1 MKKITTVVC
10 LLTLILT
17 GLEAE
22 GQGLFGG
29 RKRNRARSERTDK
42 VRLETMPVQ
51 VKGEKFE
58 MVLVR
63 GGSYMMGCD
72 PEFWSLSASAFAEG
86 RRVYG
91 MNKVTVR
98 KNGLIG
104 KNDEMPRHGV
114 SVGSFYMGRYEVTQA
129 LWTAVMGYNP
139 SNFVGEE
146 LPVEQVSYDEVQTFI
161 SRLRELTG
169 LPFRL
174 PTEAEWEYAARG
186 GKEAKST
193 TFAGSD
199 ELMHVSWT
207 QINSGDSTHIVGGLV
222 PNELGLYD
230 MTGNV
235 WEWCSDW
242 YAEDAYV
249 RDVASNY
256 NVPPTVQGRQQL
268 SDYLVNIGEERSIV
282 ECILETASPNGP
294 VSGVTKVG
302 RGGSWAD
309 VEGDARVSYRN
320 FWQPNT
326 KLSVLGF
333 RLVLSADSI
342 PATGWMPNQYV
353 MDSLAEGRAY
363 SSMTTESMARLANG
377 ALEGLFSV
385 SPTQRVRFSKGNL
398 QYNAVADQWRFAENQ
413 YDVIGYDNFYYGE
426 HYAGWIDLF
435 AFGTSGYRNR
445 PPYYFSL
452 QNMNYGNGK
461 RNIDRTS
468 YDWGVYNAISNGG
481 KRAGQWRTLSVNE
494 WAYLLMRRPNAQL
507 LMSPALINDH
517 QGILLLPDDWLEKGG
532 DTLQQGMIPVFS
544 SAKWTEIEREGAVFL
559 PCAGYAKLNNYYY
572 GVPQTAEM
580 EVVGINTG
588 FADRAET
595 AAPVSLMAEQANGGV
610 DHTNPAEGVHYG
622 DYGTSHI
629 DGETP
634 GGIRQ
639 KREWAKKFAYRQ
651 PYEWNEGLG
660 YYWTTIQYDKRNA
673 MGYCFRFGDLGFI
686 LPLERLTRLSV
697 RLVQDE

>member
-1 MKKITTVVC
+1 MKKATTVVC
-10 LLTLILT
+10 LLGLLLA

-22 GQGLFGG
+22 GQGLFGS
-29 RKRNRARSERTDK
+29 KRRERARSERTPNT
-42 VRLETMPVQ
+42 RYETLSVQ
-51 VKGEKFE
+51 ANGEKFE
-58 MVLVR
+58 MVLVQ
-63 GGSYMMGCD
+63 GGAYMMGCD
-72 PEFWSLSASAFAEG
+72 PEFW
-86 RRVYG
+86 
-91 MNKVTVR
+91 NKT
-98 KNGLIG
+98 G
-104 KNDEMPRHGV
+104 KNDEVPRHGV

-129 LWTAVMGYNP
+129 LWKAVMGYNP
-139 SNFVGEE
+139 SNFVGDER
-146 LPVEQVSYDEVQTFI
+146 PVEQVSYNEVKTFI
-161 SRLRELTG
+161 ERLRGLTR

-186 GKEAKST
+186 GSQSKGK

-199 ELMHVSWT
+199 NLMHVSWT
-207 QINSGDSTHIVGGLV
+207 QLNSGDSTHVVGGLV

-242 YAEDAYV
+242 YADDTYAW
-249 RDVASNY
+249 DVASHYEIPDTVNSRQGLFNY
-256 NVPPTVQGRQQL
+256 FAAIGSWKTVVEDIDETRNPQGPAT
-268 SDYLVNIGEERSIV
+268 GE
-282 ECILETASPNGP
+282 L
-294 VSGVTKVG
+294 KVG

-309 VEGDARVSYRN
+309 IAEDVRVSYRN
-320 FWQPNT
+320 YWQPDT
-326 KLSVLGF
+326 RLSVLGF
-333 RLVLSADSI
+333 RLVLPADSV
-342 PATGWMPNQYV
+342 AASGWMPNQYV
-353 MDSLAEGRAY
+353 MDSLVEGHAY
-363 SSMTTESMARLANG
+363 ASMTTEGMMRLANG

-385 SPTQRVRFSKGNL
+385 SATQRVRFSKGNL
-398 QYNAVADQWRFAENQ
+398 QYNAVANQWRFAENQ

-517 QGILLLPDDWLEKGG
+517 QGILLLPDDWLERDG

-544 SAKWTEIEREGAVFL
+544 SAKWAEIEREGAVFL

-572 GVPQTAEM
+572 GAPQTAEM

-595 AAPVSLMAEQANGGV
+595 AAPVSQMAEQANGGG
-610 DHTNPAEGVHYG
+610 DHTYLAESVHCG

>member
-1 MKKITTVVC
+1 MLAAGWDV
-10 LLTLILT
+10 
-17 GLEAE
+17 EA
-22 GQGLFGG
+22 QGLFGG
-29 RKRNRARSERTDK
+29 RRRDRARKEQKAK

-51 VKGEKFE
+51 VKGERFE

-72 PEFWSLSASAFAEG
+72 PEFWSSSASAFAEG
-86 RRVYG
+86 RRIYG

-98 KNGLIG
+98 KTGLTG

-139 SNFVGEE
+139 SNFVGDE
-146 LPVEQVSYDEVQTFI
+146 LPVEQVSYDEVQTFVT
-161 SRLRELTG
+161 RLRELTG

-186 GKEAKST
+186 GKEAKGR

-207 QINSGDSTHIVGGLV
+207 QINSGDSTHVVGGLV

-256 NVPPTVQGRQQL
+256 SVPPTVQGRQQL
-268 SDYLVNIGEERSIV
+268 CDYLINMGEERSIV
-282 ECILETASPNGP
+282 ECIRETVSPKGP
-294 VSGVTKVG
+294 SSGVTKVG

-309 VEGDARVSYRN
+309 VEGDVRVSYRN

-342 PATGWMPNQYV
+342 PASGWMPNQYV
-353 MDSLAEGRAY
+353 MDSLAKGHAY
-363 SSMTTESMARLANG
+363 ATMTTESMARLANG

-385 SPTQRVRFSKGNL
+385 SPRQRVRFSKGNL
-398 QYNAVADQWRFAENQ
+398 QYNAVANQWRFAENQ
-413 YDVIGYDNFYYGE
+413 YDIIGLDNVEYGSR
-426 HYAGWIDLF
+426 YAGWIDLF
-435 AFGTSGYRNR
+435 AWATSGYRNR
-445 PPYYFSL
+445 PPYYYSAH
-452 QNMNYGNGK
+452 NSNYGNGK

-481 KRAGQWRTLSVNE
+481 NRVGQWRTLSVNE
-494 WAYLLMRRPNAQL
+494 WAYLLMRRPNARML
-507 LMSPALINDH
+507 VSPASIDGH

-532 DTLQQGMIPVFS
+532 DTLKEGMVYMIG
-544 SAKWTEIEREGAVFL
+544 AKQWRMVERAGAVFL
-559 PCAGYAKLNNYYY
+559 PCAGYAKIMCYYY
-572 GVPQTAEM
+572 GVWLPGQHETMIPMFNCGLGQTLGRVVTASMMPEEAE
-580 EVVGINTG
+580 EAKGAGIMNDTQ
-588 FADRAET
+588 ARWELLKDYRP
-595 AAPVSLMAEQANGGV
+595 PVES
-610 DHTNPAEGVHYG
+610 D
-622 DYGTSHI
+622 
-629 DGETP
+629 
-634 GGIRQ
+634 
-639 KREWAKKFAYRQ
+639 
-651 PYEWNEGLG
+651 EGLG
-660 YYWTTIQYDKRNA
+660 YYWTTIQYSKETA
-673 MGYCFRFGDLGFI
+673 MGYCFSFGNLGYI
-686 LPLERLTRLSV
+686 MPLERLSRLSV
-697 RLVQDE
+697 RLVQDEEN

>member
-1 MKKITTVVC
+1 MKKFTLIVC
-10 LLTLILT
+10 LLGMLLA
-17 GLEAE
+17 GLDAD

-29 RKRNRARSERTDK
+29 RRRDRARK
-42 VRLETMPVQ
+42 VPKTNTRLETMPVQ

-129 LWTAVMGYNP
+129 LWMAVMGYNP

-256 NVPPTVQGRQQL
+256 NVPSTVQGRQQL
-268 SDYLVNIGEERSIV
+268 SDYLVSIGEERSIV
-282 ECILETASPNGP
+282 ECIRETASPKGP
-294 VSGVTKVG
+294 ASGVTKVG

-309 VEGDARVSYRN
+309 VEGDVRVSYRN

-333 RLVLSADSI
+333 RLVLPADSV
-342 PATGWMPNQYV
+342 AASGWMPNQYV

-385 SPTQRVRFSKGNL
+385 SPTRRVRFSKGNL

-413 YDVIGYDNFYYGE
+413 YDIIGLDNVEFGSR
-426 HYAGWIDLF
+426 YAGWIDLF
-435 AFGTSGYRNR
+435 SWATSGYRNR
-445 PPYYFSL
+445 PPYYYSAY
-452 QNMNYGNGK
+452 NANYGNGK

-481 KRAGQWRTLSVNE
+481 NRAGQWRTLSVNE
-494 WAYLLMRRPNAQL
+494 WAYLLMRRPNARML
-507 LMSPALINDH
+507 VSPASINGH
-517 QGILLLPDDWLEKGG
+517 QGIMLLPDDWLEKGG
-532 DTLQQGMIPVFS
+532 DTLKEGMVYMIG
-544 SAKWTEIEREGAVFL
+544 AKQWRMVERAGAVFL
-559 PCAGYAKLNNYYY
+559 PCAGYAKIMCYYY
-572 GVPQTAEM
+572 GVWLPGQHETMIPMFNCGLGQELGRVVTASMMPDE
-580 EVVGINTG
+580 
-588 FADRAET
+588 AE
-595 AAPVSLMAEQANGGV
+595 AFKG
-610 DHTNPAEGVHYG
+610 
-622 DYGTSHI
+622 
-629 DGETP
+629 
-634 GGIRQ
+634 GGIMNDTQARWEVL
-639 KREWAKKFAYRQ
+639 KNYR
-651 PYEWNEGLG
+651 PPVESDEGLG
-660 YYWTTIQYDKRNA
+660 YYWTTIQYSKETA
-673 MGYCFRFGDLGFI
+673 MGYCFSFGNLGYI
-686 LPLERLTRLSV
+686 MPLERLSRLSV
-697 RLVQDE
+697 RLVQDEGN